1 MEKNQQNQKNE
12 NGKLVNQPQNS
23 PILTLNVLGKQLV
36 DEVEAFKNGQK
47 RFVEFAKNQRDI
59 LALEGVNIYSY
70 LQAEVLFFKARNSAV
85 TYADKLAEAQ
95 LKLNYVKRILSEIV
109 GQNLSIVGTKL
120 LAEGEVKLNNTKFL
134 DVDNTKNIK
143 SDETLKERDAYK
155 NKIVKSANK
164 NLDEINKILESIGGS
179 DYSKTKGKVQT
190 EEEDNFEKAK
200 NNFENLGSSLN
211 QSNSDLR
218 NNDFENFEFFNNE
231 ELKAEGLNKEELESE
246 DFQFSK
252 DSNLKDGSFRGHG
265 DNKLKEELNKDELKD
280 DFKSFNNET
289 TKDEILDENE
299 AKEEDFSK
307 FEEFISNYES
317 KKLKDTKEEN
327 KDNLN
332 SSSNSDAESLTQEQL
347 NNGSV
352 VENPKNKEVY
362 NTIQNVKDNPFQ
374 QKSETEFGDVDIA
387 GEHEELEIKNVFS
400 IKNGKIDLLASE
412 NAGLVYGIYNTETFN
427 EAFNILLDVAY
438 CFPLSVTTLP
448 DEAMLELKA
457 HKIDVEISNQ
467 KLSISTLNYLIKFAS
482 VCILERYQ
490 KDKNSKNLLSFYR
503 WVKSNI

>member
-1 MEKNQQNQKNE
+1 MEKNQQNQKNK
-12 NGKLVNQPQNS
+12 NDKLANQPQNN
-23 PILTLNVLGKQLV
+23 PILTLNVLGEQLV
-36 DEVEAFKNGQK
+36 NEVEAFKNGQK

-120 LAEGEVKLNNTKFL
+120 LAEGEVKLNDTKFL
-134 DVDNTKNIK
+134 DVDNTKNIQ
-143 SDETLKERDAYK
+143 SDKTLKEQDAYK

-164 NLDEINKILESIGGS
+164 NLDEINKILESISGG
-179 DYSKTKGKVQT
+179 DYSKTMGKVKA
-190 EEEDNFEKAK
+190 EGEDNFEKAK
-200 NNFENLGSSLN
+200 NSFEDLDSSLN
-211 QSNSDLR
+211 RSISDLQ
-218 NNDFENFEFFNNE
+218 NDDFENFELFNNE
-231 ELKAEGLNKEELESE
+231 ELKNKELNKEKSESE
-246 DFQFSK
+246 GFQFSEDK
-252 DSNLKDGSFRGHG
+252 NLEDGSFRGLG
-265 DNKLKEELNKDELKD
+265 DNKLKEELNKDKLED

-289 TKDEILDENE
+289 TKDEMLNEDE

-317 KKLKDTKEEN
+317 KKFKNTEED

-332 SSSNSDAESLTQEQL
+332 SPSNSDNENLTQKQL

-352 VENPKNKEVY
+352 VENSKNKEVY
-362 NTIQNVKDNPFQ
+362 NTIQNDKDNLFQ
-374 QKSETEFGDVDIA
+374 QKSETEFGNVDIA
-387 GEHEELEIKNVFS
+387 GEHEELEIENVFS

-412 NAGLVYGIYNTETFN
+412 NAGLVYGIYNAETFN

-438 CFPLSVTTLP
+438 CFPLSVITLP
-448 DEAMLELKA
+448 DEAIAELKV

-490 KDKNSKNLLSFYR
+490 KDKNSKNLLSFYK
-503 WVKSNI
+503 WVKVNI